1 MSVFVDNEKCEGCGI
16 CLTVCPLH
24 AISIIEGKAFIDQNR
39 CTECLQCINECPNDA
54 IRQIPERE
62 VSLKT
67 RESPIPYFEDKTIPR
82 PRQIFSSNK
91 WNPQISGKGGIFLN
105 ELKKAINNF
114 FQVDSS
120 FSMSRKSERRKY
132 GRHRRRSRGGRF

>member
-1 MSVFVDNEKCEGCGI
+1 MSVFIDNEKCEGCDI
-16 CLTVCPLH
+16 CVTVCPLH
-24 AISIIEGKAFIDQNR
+24 AISIIKGKAFIDQNS

-54 IRQIPERE
+54 IRQISARE

-67 RESPIPYFEDKTIPR
+67 RERPIPYFEDKTIPR

-91 WNPQISGKGGIFLN
+91 WNPQISVKGGIFLN

-132 GRHRRRSRGGRF
+132 GRHRRSRGGRF

>member
-1 MSVFVDNEKCEGCGI
+1 MSVFIDNEKCEGCGI
-16 CLTVCPLH
+16 CLTVCPVQ
-24 AISIIEGKAFIDQNR
+24 AISIIKDKAFIDQNR
-39 CTECLQCINECPNDA
+39 CTQCLQCINECPNDA
-54 IRQIPERE
+54 ICQISARE

-67 RESPIPYFEDKTIPR
+67 RERPIPYFEDKTTSR
-82 PRQIFSSNK
+82 PRQIFSSNR
-91 WNPQISGKGGIFLN
+91 WNPQISGESGIFLN

-114 FQVDSS
+114 FQADSS

>member
-1 MSVFVDNEKCEGCGI
+1 MSVIIDSEKCEGCGI
-16 CLTVCPLH
+16 CVTACPLQ
-24 AISIIEGKAFIDQNR
+24 AISIIKDKAFIDQNR

-54 IRQIPERE
+54 IRQISGRE

-67 RESPIPYFEDKTIPR
+67 GERPIPYFADKSIPR

-91 WNPQISGKGGIFLN
+91 WNPQISV
-105 ELKKAINNF
+105 A
-114 FQVDSS
+114 DSS

-132 GRHRRRSRGGRF
+132 GRHRRRSRGRRF

>member
-82 PRQIFSSNK
+82 PGQIFSSNK
-91 WNPQISGKGGIFLN
+91 WNPQISGKGGVFLN

-114 FQVDSS
+114 FQADSS
-120 FSMSRKSERRKY
+120 FSMRGKSGRRKY